1 MYTEDV
7 MAKRLKKNIVAM
19 IALLMSAVC
28 IWQVSS
34 IAFADEE
41 VRYTESNIIYSDST
55 IENVYYKSRTQLE
68 YNITPGMAPTYIAT
82 GEYTNA
88 CGAIAGANTIGFF
101 DKYVE
106 DLIPGW
112 QSYFPANGRY
122 KPDDKVYIPAVIAEL
137 YTLMRTNVDDVGVS
151 ETDFLNGLQEFVELR
166 DKNITYTSL
175 YNNGTVNYAGC
186 KASIDAGKPIL
197 VFMDPTYMV
206 AISQENGYDYITGLP
221 LNSAHIALIYGY
233 EKIQYVL
240 TDNTVRTDTY
250 LIMSTG
256 QISPRVSY
264 LDITTSVDIN
274 DAKGVNIY

>member
-1 MYTEDV
+1 

-41 VRYTESNIIYSDST
+41 VRYTNGGISLYSSA
-55 IENVYYKSRTQLE
+55 EYVYYKTRTQLD

-175 YNNGTVNYAGC
+175 YSNGVVNYAGC

-197 VFMDPTYMV
+197 VFMDPTDMV
-206 AISQENGYDYITGLP
+206 SISLKDGSDYVVRQSLA
-221 LNSAHIALIYGY
+221 SAHIALIYGY
-233 EKIQYVL
+233 ERIQYVL

-256 QISPRVSY
+256 LTSPKVSY

>member
-1 MYTEDV
+1 

-19 IALLMSAVC
+19 IALLMSALC

-41 VRYTESNIIYSDST
+41 VRYTNGGISLYSST
-55 IENVYYKSRTQLE
+55 EYLYYNSRTQLE
-68 YNITPGMAPTYIAT
+68 YNITSGMAPTYIAT

-175 YNNGTVNYAGC
+175 YSNGTVNYAGC
-186 KASIDAGKPIL
+186 KASIDEGKPIL
-197 VFMDPTYMV
+197 VFMDPTDMV
-206 AISQENGYDYITGLP
+206 NISQRDGNDYITRLP
-221 LNSAHIALIYGY
+221 LASAHIALIYGY
-233 EKIQYVL
+233 ERIQYVL

>member
-1 MYTEDV
+1 

-19 IALLMSAVC
+19 IALLMSALC

-41 VRYTESNIIYSDST
+41 VRYTNGGISLYSSA
-55 IENVYYKSRTQLE
+55 EYLYYNSRTQLE
-68 YNITPGMAPTYIAT
+68 YNITPGMAPTYIST

-101 DKYVE
+101 DKYIE

-151 ETDFLNGLQEFVELR
+151 ETDFLNGLREFVELR

-175 YNNGTVNYAGC
+175 YSNGTINYAGC

-197 VFMDPTYMV
+197 VFMDPTDM
-206 AISQENGYDYITGLP
+206 ISISVRDGNDYIMRQSLA
-221 LNSAHIALIYGY
+221 SAHIALIYGY
-233 EKIQYVL
+233 ERIQYVL

-256 QISPRVSY
+256 LTSPKVSY

>member
-19 IALLMSAVC
+19 IALLMSALC

-41 VRYTESNIIYSDST
+41 VRYTNGGISLYSSA
-55 IENVYYKSRTQLE
+55 EYVYYKTRTQLD

-175 YNNGTVNYAGC
+175 FNNGTVNYAGC
-186 KASIDAGKPIL
+186 KASIDAGKPVL
-197 VFMDPTYMV
+197 LFMDPTDMV
-206 AISQENGYDYITGLP
+206 SISLKDGSDYIVRQSI
-221 LNSAHIALIYGY
+221 NSAHIALVYGY
-233 EKIQYVL
+233 ERIQYVL
-240 TDNTVRTDTY
+240 TDNSIRTNTY
-250 LIMSTG
+250 LI
-256 QISPRVSY
+256 ISSGFTVPRVAY
-264 LDITTSVDIN
+264 IDITTSSDIN
-274 DAKGVNIY
+274 DTKGVNIY

>member
-1 MYTEDV
+1 MYTEDD

-41 VRYTESNIIYSDST
+41 VRYTNGGISLYSSA
-55 IENVYYKSRTQLE
+55 EYVYYKTRTQLD

-82 GEYTNA
+82 GTYTNA

-122 KPDDKVYIPAVIAEL
+122 KPEDKVFIPAVIAEL

-175 YNNGTVNYAGC
+175 YNSGTVNYVGC

-197 VFMDPTYMV
+197 VFMDPTDMV
-206 AISQENGYDYITGLP
+206 GISQENGFDYITYVGIS
-221 LNSAHIALIYGY
+221 SAHIALAFGY
-233 EKIQYVL
+233 ERIQYVL
-240 TDNTVRTDTY
+240 TNGSLETRTY
-250 LIMSTG
+250 LIVSTG
-256 QISPRVSY
+256 LSGQSIAYIDISTFD
-264 LDITTSVDIN
+264 DINNVKSVDI
-274 DAKGVNIY
+274 Y

>member
-1 MYTEDV
+1 

-41 VRYTESNIIYSDST
+41 VRYTNGGISLYSSA
-55 IENVYYKSRTQLE
+55 EYVYYKTRTQLD

-175 YNNGTVNYAGC
+175 FNNGTVNYAGC
-186 KASIDAGKPIL
+186 KASIDAGKPVL
-197 VFMDPTYMV
+197 LFMDPTDMV
-206 AISQENGYDYITGLP
+206 SISLKDGSDYIVRQSI
-221 LNSAHIALIYGY
+221 NSAHIALVYGY
-233 EKIQYVL
+233 ERIQYVL
-240 TDNTVRTDTY
+240 TDNSIRTNTY
-250 LIMSTG
+250 LI
-256 QISPRVSY
+256 ISSGFTVPRVAY
-264 LDITTSVDIN
+264 IDITTSSDIN
-274 DAKGVNIY
+274 DTKGVNIY

>member
-1 MYTEDV
+1 

-34 IAFADEE
+34 IALADEE
-41 VRYTESNIIYSDST
+41 VRYTNGGISLYSSA
-55 IENVYYKSRTQLE
+55 EYLYYNSRTQLE
-68 YNITPGMAPTYIAT
+68 YNITPGLAPTYIAT

-151 ETDFLNGLQEFVELR
+151 ETDFLNGLQEFVEIR

-175 YNNGTVNYAGC
+175 YSNGTINYAGC

-197 VFMDPTYMV
+197 VFMDPTDM
-206 AISQENGYDYITGLP
+206 ISISVRDGNDYIMRQSLA
-221 LNSAHIALIYGY
+221 SAHIALIYGY
-233 EKIQYVL
+233 ERIQYIL

>member
-1 MYTEDV
+1 

-19 IALLMSAVC
+19 IALLMSALC

-41 VRYTESNIIYSDST
+41 VRYTNGGISLYSSA
-55 IENVYYKSRTQLE
+55 EYLYYNSRTQLE

-101 DKYVE
+101 DKYIE

-151 ETDFLNGLQEFVELR
+151 ETDFLNGLREFVELR

-175 YNNGTVNYAGC
+175 YSNGTINYAGC

-197 VFMDPTYMV
+197 VFMDPTDM
-206 AISQENGYDYITGLP
+206 ISISVRDGNDYIMRQSLA
-221 LNSAHIALIYGY
+221 SAHIALIYGY
-233 EKIQYVL
+233 ERIQYVL

-256 QISPRVSY
+256 LTSPKVSY

>member
-34 IAFADEE
+34 IALADEE
-41 VRYTESNIIYSDST
+41 VRYTNGGISLYSSA
-55 IENVYYKSRTQLE
+55 EYLYYNSRTQLE

-151 ETDFLNGLQEFVELR
+151 ETDFLNGLQEFVEIR

-175 YNNGTVNYAGC
+175 YSNGTINYAGC

-197 VFMDPTYMV
+197 VFMDPTDM
-206 AISQENGYDYITGLP
+206 ISISVRDGNDYIMRQSLA
-221 LNSAHIALIYGY
+221 SAHIALIYGY
-233 EKIQYVL
+233 ERIQSIL

>member
-1 MYTEDV
+1 

-41 VRYTESNIIYSDST
+41 VRYTNGGISLYSSA
-55 IENVYYKSRTQLE
+55 EYLYYNSRTQLE

-101 DKYVE
+101 DKYIE

-175 YNNGTVNYAGC
+175 YSNGTINYAGC

-197 VFMDPTYMV
+197 VFMDPTDM
-206 AISQENGYDYITGLP
+206 ISISVRDGNDYIMRQSLA
-221 LNSAHIALIYGY
+221 SAHIALIYGY
-233 EKIQYVL
+233 ERIQYVL

-256 QISPRVSY
+256 LTSPKVSY